1 MLKDDF
7 EYYTTHQNEI
17 VGDHLDEFVVI
28 KDFQVK
34 GYYKDEIDAFESMKS
49 NELGTFMVKKCQIPG
64 TDIVNY
70 FNNSVRFA

>member
-7 EYYTTHQNEI
+7 EYYTTHQDEI

-34 GYYKDEIDAFESMKS
+34 GYYKDEITAFESMKS